1 VRYARLFG
9 LAGGICF
16 ALMLVAST
24 VMRTACEGDFE
35 GCSTTGE
42 TAYAVS
48 IVSAALALLF
58 LALAGLTLLARVVKR
73 AL

>member
-1 VRYARLFG
+1 MSFTRLFG

-16 ALMLVAST
+16 GLMVVASA

-35 GCSTTGE
+35 GCGTAGE

-58 LALAGLTLLARVVKR
+58 LALAGIGLLSRVVRR
-73 AL
+73 AR

>member
-1 VRYARLFG
+1 MRLARLFG

-16 ALMLVAST
+16 ALMLLSSG
-24 VMRTACEGDFE
+24 VMRTACEGDIE
-35 GCSTTGE
+35 GCGTAGE
-42 TAYAVS
+42 TAYAVT

-58 LALAGLTLLARVVKR
+58 LALAGLALLSRVVRR